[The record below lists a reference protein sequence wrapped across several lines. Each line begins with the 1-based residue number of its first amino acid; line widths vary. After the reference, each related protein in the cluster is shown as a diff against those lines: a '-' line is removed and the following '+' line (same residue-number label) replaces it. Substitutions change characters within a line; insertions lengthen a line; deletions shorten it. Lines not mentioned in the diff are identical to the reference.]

1 MEYIITQ
8 GNNTRLQ
15 IWEFPSGK
23 LHYSINH
30 KSVIWSY
37 DISNDNR
44 IIVYNDY
51 YGNIYIYSLILKQ
64 KLKEVKTD
72 YFLIQVKI
80 TQNVSRILSVVNK
93 VEILNIS
100 LYPKFKSLVDKKHDS
115 IITEYQIIEL
125 NNIYITCSL
134 DNKMIISDLNNN
146 QILKEINNYQPYVS
160 KIIFNQD
167 KFYTISLDDEI
178 KEWSLKS
185 FKFNKYLYLDLN
197 SILDIKFKN
206 NNTIIYSNNNQEII
220 QKNLINNEV
229 KSLLIRKYP
238 EQLEICDNNKLIYLD
253 NNGKIY
259 YGGKLIIKSDI
270 IKFNYLKIKNK
281 NLNIF
286 DQKFIDMVEPL
297 LEQKICEV
305 IKDIIIKK
313 I

>member
-23 LHYSINH
+23 LYYSINH

-80 TQNVSRILSVVNK
+80 TQNVDRILSVVNK

-100 LYPKFKSLVDKKHDS
+100 LYPKFKSQVDKKHDS
-115 IITEYQIIEL
+115 IITEYQIIEP
-125 NNIYITCSL
+125 NNIYITCGL

-146 QILKEINNYQPYVS
+146 QKLKEVNNYQPYVS

-238 EQLEICDNNKLIYLD
+238 EQLEFCDNNKLIYLD

-270 IKFNYLKIKNK
+270 NKFNYIKIKNK

-286 DQKFIDMVEPL
+286 DQNFIDLVEPL

>member
-23 LHYSINH
+23 LYYSINH

-80 TQNVSRILSVVNK
+80 TQNVDRILSVVNK

-100 LYPKFKSLVDKKHDS
+100 LYPKFKSQVDKKHDS
-115 IITEYQIIEL
+115 IITEYQIIEP
-125 NNIYITCSL
+125 NNIYITCGL

-146 QILKEINNYQPYVS
+146 QKLKEVNNYQPYVS

-238 EQLEICDNNKLIYLD
+238 EQLEFCDNNKLIYLD

-270 IKFNYLKIKNK
+270 IKFNYIKIKNK

-286 DQKFIDMVEPL
+286 DQNFIDLVEPL

-305 IKDIIIKK
+305 IKNIIIKK